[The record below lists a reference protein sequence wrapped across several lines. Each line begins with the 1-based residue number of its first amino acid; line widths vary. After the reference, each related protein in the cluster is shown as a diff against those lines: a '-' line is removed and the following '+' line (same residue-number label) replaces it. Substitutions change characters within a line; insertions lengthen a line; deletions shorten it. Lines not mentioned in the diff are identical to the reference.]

1 MPVFLDEI
9 VQSTRARVAEAK
21 RAVDLRELASRAES
35 HIPRG
40 FRRSLESAAASGVAI
55 ISELKKASPSK
66 GVIRANLQIAT
77 IAKQFEDA
85 GAAALSVLTEERYFQ
100 GSLANLIEASAA
112 TNLPCLRKDFIV
124 DKFQVLEARANRA
137 DAILLIVAALGDS
150 ELSGLYAEAR
160 SLGLDVLC
168 EVHDEAELDRAL
180 VAGFDIV
187 GVNSRDL
194 RTFKIDMDV
203 PQRLSAKIPRNI
215 LRVAESGIHTGEDI
229 NRLRAAGFQA
239 FLVGESL
246 MRADAPGDALKHLV
260 ADVHAGAAK
269 ASSKN

>member
-9 VQSTRARVAEAK
+9 VQTTRARIAEAK
-21 RAVDLRELASRAES
+21 RSADVRQLTLHAEQ
-35 HIPRG
+35 HQPRG
-40 FRRSLESAAASGVAI
+40 FRRSLERASTAGLAI

-66 GVIRANLQIAT
+66 GIIRANLHVAS

-112 TNLPCLRKDFIV
+112 TSLPCLRKDFIV
-124 DKFQVLEARANRA
+124 DQFQLLEARANRA
-137 DAILLIVAALGDS
+137 DAILLIVAALSDS
-150 ELSGLYAEAR
+150 ELSSLYAGAR

-168 EVHDEAELDRAL
+168 EVHDEPELDRAL
-180 VAGFDIV
+180 AAGCDII

-203 PQRLSAKIPRNI
+203 PLRLSAKMPPNI
-215 LRVAESGIHTGEDI
+215 LRVAESGIHSGEDI

-239 FLVGESL
+239 FLIGESL
-246 MRADAPGDALKHLV
+246 MRADIPGTALKVLI
-260 ADVHAGAAK
+260 ADARGSVVK
-269 ASSKN
+269 VE